1 MWRRLK
7 DVAVGVDL
15 DELAPG
21 KKVAKRGKKGKK
33 VPATKSGQTGT
44 GLGREAW
51 NFLVPQVA
59 AWRAVEVASN
69 SRRSR
74 PRASKSLRRC
84 SITARTMAGLSHRI
98 LTKNVRAYTF

>member
-1 MWRRLK
+1 VWRRLK

-15 DELAPG
+15 DELAPVGERG
-21 KKVAKRGKKGKK
+21 KKVGKK